1 MGNMLNKQKAKDIG
15 IRTAGTLAI
24 PVVVTVILLIVCA
37 ANGRMILSDGQLFSN
52 FVSYTAIVMI
62 TTFALSINLGSG
74 RFDFSLGSMATLS
87 AIISAQ
93 LSYKMLSGDAGSAIV
108 MLILCLA
115 IGAVLGAISGGLYV
129 LLKLPPIITSLGVA
143 LLYEGIAFAL
153 TEGSYV
159 MAEVQNDSM
168 MSFRSNWYFPFILI
182 VVVLAIIY
190 FVFDRTKFGYDYK
203 ALKEGQK
210 VSVNTGIKEIP
221 NAIVCYVICG
231 ALMGIVGFIQ
241 AARDTNINS
250 SVLNFGSISVMFTAF
265 LPMFIGGF
273 IGRFSNDKLGY
284 LLAAISMSLLNSTFA
299 IFSDVVDM
307 STQSIINAVLL
318 VVFLIFLN
326 NEQTCKDLV
335 TGKLFKKWYQFIKTR
350 IQERKARKGV

>member
-1 MGNMLNKQKAKDIG
+1 MGNLKAKDIG
-15 IRTAGTLAI
+15 VKIAGTLAI
-24 PVVVTVILLIVCA
+24 PAAFAVILLIVCA
-37 ANGRMILSDGQLFSN
+37 ANGRMILTDGQLFSN
-52 FVSYTAIVMI
+52 FVSYAAIVMI

-93 LSYKMLSGDAGSAIV
+93 ITHNMLSGGAGSGIV
-108 MLILCLA
+108 MFVLCLV
-115 IGAVLGAISGGLYV
+115 IGAVLGAVSGGLYV
-129 LLKLPPIITSLGVA
+129 LLKLPPIITSLGVT
-143 LLYEGIAFAL
+143 LFFEGIAFAL

-168 MSFRSNWYFPFILI
+168 MSFRSNWYFPFII
-182 VVVLAIIY
+182 IAAVLAIIY

-221 NAIVCYVICG
+221 NAIVCYIVCG

-241 AARDTNINS
+241 AARNTNINS
-250 SVLNFGSISVMFTAF
+250 SVLNFGSISIMFTAF

-299 IFSDVVDM
+299 IFTDKVDM
-307 STQSIINAVLL
+307 STQSIINALLL

-335 TGKLFKKWYQFIKTR
+335 TGRFFKKQYDKI
-350 IQERKARKGV
+350 IARKGE